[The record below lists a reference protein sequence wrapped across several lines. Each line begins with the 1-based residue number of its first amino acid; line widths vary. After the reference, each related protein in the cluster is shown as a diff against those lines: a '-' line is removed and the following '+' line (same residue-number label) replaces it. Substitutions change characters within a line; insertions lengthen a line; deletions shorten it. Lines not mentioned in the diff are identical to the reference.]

1 MTNHTAGTRAGLG
14 DGQRPLRVG
23 DDELPAG
30 VVPLLTIAGA
40 AAYLGLS
47 VRHLQDRA
55 DVPRID
61 VSAPGATKPQWRYRL
76 TDLEAF
82 AASRLVSPR
91 PQDRKAEKSVT
102 PTSALGRAGAR

>member
-1 MTNHTAGTRAGLG
+1 MADDRQAHLIEAQVARNAG
-14 DGQRPLRVG
+14 DK
-23 DDELPAG
+23 DLPAG

-61 VSAPGATKPQWRYRL
+61 ISAPGATKPQWRYRL

-82 AASRLVSPR
+82 AASRLV
-91 PQDRKAEKSVT
+91 
-102 PTSALGRAGAR
+102 GRRR